1 MRWSWQETRALQK
14 PLALALIWPL
24 LFLALSLLG
33 FFAVEIGWIASG
45 ESASQAVSAS
55 DIVLVVVNL
64 LSGISAAWTQVL
76 GIAVYRMIE
85 RGEPDLIDTFS

>member
-1 MRWSWQETRALQK
+1 M
-14 PLALALIWPL
+14 IWPL

-33 FFAVEIGWIASG
+33 FFTVEIGWNLWG
-45 ESASQAVSAS
+45 ESESQAASAS
-55 DIVLVVVNL
+55 DIVLVVANL
-64 LSGISAAWTQVL
+64 FGGIWAAWMQVL